1 MYIADDAGRFLFG
14 ESTNCLAPGTGTV
27 SNARFSDAWNHVLET
42 IASDARWGKFGALFP
57 RKQFKENIKFIHG
70 ESISS
75 ELQYPQSV
83 LDDQIRSDLTG
94 YLQNLSTTT

>member
-57 RKQFKENIKFIHG
+57 RKQFRENIKFVHG
-70 ESISS
+70 EFLSS
-75 ELQYPQSV
+75 DLHCSQFV
-83 LDDQIRSDLTG
+83 LDDQKRSDLTN
-94 YLQNLSTTT
+94 YLQNSSTTT